1 MDQLFQLFG
10 VLAEIIA
17 SLTTLYI
24 LSFVIGWGLFVL
36 LAIVKAG
43 EPEPWDR

>member
-1 MDQLFQLFG
+1 MYQFFSLFG
-10 VLAEIIA
+10 VLAELIA
-17 SLTTLYI
+17 SLTTLNI

-43 EPEPWDR
+43 EPEPWER